1 MWMEEKNQDC
11 RRQSND
17 LCPRIRKKEDGK
29 DEFINQWTMWEV
41 DGEDVE
47 DESYEEET
55 GEEGE
60 RMRVDV

>member
-1 MWMEEKNQDC
+1 MISRTKAHTYC
-11 RRQSND
+11 S
-17 LCPRIRKKEDGK
+17 RKKEDGK